1 MIFLCLIIAC
11 LYLILITR
19 YTFGWRKIIS
29 LGENEY
35 FPSVSIII
43 AMRNQEDE
51 ILRLLKSLKSQIY
64 PEEKIEFILVNDH
77 SSDSTY
83 NIAKEFKI
91 DNLNIIN
98 MPSGIFGKKNA
109 ISQGVLSAKGKIIL
123 VSDADCFFSPN
134 WTKKMV
140 SYFSDKKVNL
150 VSGPV
155 NFKKKKG
162 FFQNFQALE
171 FLSLIGSGAGAIAN
185 NNAIFC
191 NGANMAYRKN
201 VFLELND
208 YGQENTVSGDD
219 VFLLHS
225 IKRKYNNSIVFAK
238 EKDAIVIT
246 DSIQNF
252 SSFINQRN
260 RWVSKSNNY
269 KDLQTIYVSFLILF
283 INLIFIFLFMSMFM
297 NKQNYV
303 FFLAFYFLKYLVD
316 FFLLYPVLIFFDRK
330 DLIKWIFPFEF
341 FYSFYI
347 ILIVVVSF
355 FKKFE
360 WKGRMY
366 NK

>member
-1 MIFLCLIIAC
+1 MIVLFLIVAC
-11 LYLILITR
+11 LYLILIIR
-19 YTFGWRKIIS
+19 YIFGWIKIIDV
-29 LGENEY
+29 EKNEY
-35 FPSVSIII
+35 FPSVSIVI
-43 AMRNQEDE
+43 AMRNQELE
-51 ILRLLKSLKSQIY
+51 IVRLLKSLKSQIY
-64 PEEKIEFILVNDH
+64 PKEKIEFILVNDH

-83 NIAKEFKI
+83 AITKEFKLE
-91 DNLNIIN
+91 NLNIIN
-98 MPSGIFGKKNA
+98 MPEGIFGKKNA
-109 ISQGVLSAKGKIIL
+109 ISKGVSSAKGKIIL

-140 SYFSDKKVNL
+140 SYFSDENINL

-155 NFKKKKG
+155 TFKKKKG
-162 FFQNFQALE
+162 FFQKFQALE
-171 FLSLIGSGAGAIAN
+171 FISLIGSGAGAIAN
-185 NNAIFC
+185 NNPIFC

-201 VFLELND
+201 IFLELND
-208 YGQENTVSGDD
+208 YDQENIVSGDD

-238 EKDAIVIT
+238 DKDAIVTT

-260 RWVSKSNNY
+260 RWVSKSSNY
-269 KDLQTIYVSFLILF
+269 KDVQTIYVSFLILF
-283 INLIFIFLFMSMFM
+283 MNLMFIFLFMSMFI

-360 WKGRMY
+360 WKDRMY
-366 NK
+366 NR